1 MTAPQRIDTARWRSF
16 EHAGWQEA
24 AHQYHDWLGAVT
36 ATAIPPLLDAVGATS
51 GVRLLD
57 VATGPGYA
65 AALAAQRGADVVAI
79 DFSAE
84 MVDEARSRFPGLDFW
99 EGDAE
104 ALPFPGGSFD
114 AVVCNFGI
122 LHFGQPEQALA
133 EAHRVLRPGG
143 HFAFTVWDQGPDL
156 DPRQMLRRA
165 VQAFGDAAILDS
177 LPAGPAPDLF
187 VDPDRSGHL
196 LRGAGFRPP
205 TLTKLP
211 LVQPTPDPDA
221 YFDIV
226 LKGAGPRSG
235 SPLRAQPPEALAAIR
250 AALTDALR
258 ACERDGITELP
269 MPAVLVSAQK
279 P

>member
-1 MTAPQRIDTARWRSF
+1 MTAPQDFDTARWRTF

-36 ATAIPPLLDAVGATS
+36 ATAIPPLLDAVGATT
-51 GVRLLD
+51 GVRVLD

-65 AALAAQRGADVVAI
+65 AALAAQRGADVVGI

-84 MVDEARSRFPGLDFW
+84 MVDEARRRFPGFDFR

-104 ALPFPGGSFD
+104 ALPFPDGSVD
-114 AVVCNFGI
+114 AVVCNFGV
-122 LHFGQPEQALA
+122 LHFGRPERALA
-133 EAHRVLRPGG
+133 EAHRVLRSGG
-143 HFAFTVWDQGPDL
+143 HFAFTVWDQGPEL

-165 VQAFGDAAILDS
+165 VQAFADAAVVAS

-187 VDPDRSGHL
+187 VDPDRCGHL

-205 TLTKLP
+205 TLMKLP

-226 LKGAGPRSG
+226 LNGAGPRNG

-269 MPAVLVSAQK
+269 MPAILVSARK
-279 P
+279 L

>member
-1 MTAPQRIDTARWRSF
+1 MSDSQGYDAARWRNF

-24 AHQYHDWLGAVT
+24 AHQYHDWLGNVT
-36 ATAIPPLLDAVGATS
+36 ARAIEPLLDAVGTQS

-65 AALAAQRGADVVAI
+65 AVRASQRGAEVVGI
-79 DFSAE
+79 DFSAA
-84 MVDEARSRFPGLDFW
+84 MVDEASGRFPGLDFR

-104 ALPFPGGSFD
+104 ALPFPDGSFD

-122 LHFGQPEQALA
+122 LHFGQPERALA
-133 EAHRVLRPGG
+133 EAHRVLRSGG
-143 HFAFTVWDQGPDL
+143 YLAFTVWDQSPEL
-156 DPRQMLRRA
+156 DPKQMLRRA

-187 VDPDRSGHL
+187 VDPDRCGHL

-226 LKGAGPRSG
+226 LNGAGPRSG
-235 SPLRAQPPEALAAIR
+235 SPLRAQPPEALAAIS

-269 MPAVLVSAQK
+269 MPAILVSAQK